1 MTKFFDLAQCFQ
13 GSTITY
19 QYFILLYSHIIF
31 RRMAIPHFIY
41 PLVDDIWIVY
51 SFGLLW
57 IVLLCTFMY
66 RFLCGHTF
74 SFSCILRRQLLCH
87 IVTFFFLRISKL
99 FCKAAALVYIPTRN
113 IKFSSS
119 LTLVIVCLFFI
130 TAVLMRTMSFLYL
143 QNLAKCRAHSR
154 QSTYCMF
161 IE

>member
-1 MTKFFDLAQCFQ
+1 MWFFMTKFFDLAQCFQ

-66 RFLCGHTF
+66 RFLCGHMF

-87 IVTFFFLRISKL
+87 IVTFFFFKNFQIILQSS
-99 FCKAAALVYIPTRN
+99 C
-113 IKFSSS
+113 SS
-119 LTLVIVCLFFI
+119 LHSHPKYKIFIFTNTHYCLSFFYYSCPNEDHVILVSPELSKMPG
-130 TAVLMRTMSFLYL
+130 T
-143 QNLAKCRAHSR
+143 Q
-154 QSTYCMF
+154 
-161 IE
+161 